1 MKKEKSWN
9 DEYHVGHKHWWKRLL
24 EKRFS
29 CWNNWLTR
37 HFPEWLYLYFSESK
51 VRLERGKTKKDL
63 IEVCED
69 TFGDRYNKLDKWI
82 RYRKGT
88 LRNRLNQEIWNRNL
102 GGKMSINS
110 PLSDQWT
117 QRQMNRQKDGQTG
130 EGMEGWGERLTYE
143 GKDLQTNKKID
154 RHTDRWTKTDKW
166 T

>member
-1 MKKEKSWN
+1 MMSSMSVISIDEKG
-9 DEYHVGHKHWWKRLL
+9 YWKRDLRVGTL
-24 EKRFS
+24 G
-29 CWNNWLTR
+29 W
-37 HFPEWLYLYFSESK
+37 HDIFPNDCISTFQSRRYVSK
-51 VRLERGKTKKDL
+51 EVKQKKDL
-63 IEVCED
+63 IEVCDD

-82 RYRKGT
+82 WYRKGT

-102 GGKMSINS
+102 GGKMSSNS

-117 QRQMNRQKDGQTG
+117 QRQINRQKDGQTG

-154 RHTDRWTKTDKW
+154 RQTDRWTKTDKW